1 MRLLLFCIVLFPFA
15 LISQEN
21 DVLKK
26 STLETLVEKVQ
37 KQQTIQKK
45 KLQNFTYSFYEKSI
59 ISAHPDSVTGKIDTL
74 FANKKNHPFSID
86 SSRYKFKNLITK
98 QHLYLLEK
106 VSRVSVKNSH
116 KKEEIL
122 GLKMAGLKQPIYEL
136 MGQEFVPFD
145 WCKKRLKFL
154 TFTIKNPLFVSEN
167 NSYLLSID
175 TNHTTSI
182 KLNFSSIKQ
191 QKNNS
196 ISGYFLLDKENY
208 GIQKAVFILK
218 GIITIQSTTSF
229 YWDKTQKIWL
239 PETQKLAVTK
249 GTNKYNISVL
259 GETIRF
265 ENTKNGTHEK
275 YDYTQDVFFNLS
287 RKYLD
292 YDFSGKT
299 EKQRYAIQIAKNA
312 ISNNTSFLRFFE
324 TDTTDI
330 RVSNTYKSLDSLVT
344 NERIEQKIYFGK
356 KLINGQIPIGL
367 IDIRARELLKFN
379 NQEGFRVGLGLA
391 TNEKLFQ
398 SFKLFGYAAYGTK
411 DGIFK
416 SQLGGSYRLSKNTES
431 WLTGSFT
438 DDIAEFAD
446 LTFLADAKK
455 YKIYDPRPFNI
466 STFYNY
472 QTYTLLYETKAIP
485 KIETTVSVTKT
496 RVNPLFDYTF
506 IANGKPYQFYN
517 LTLLNASFEWSPKSR
532 FLKSPQQIIEVEKND
547 PKFILQI
554 TKSVPNVFEN
564 ELNFTKIDV
573 RIQQETKFISGQK
586 TTFLWQGGMS
596 FGNTPLSHLYSVA
609 PNNLDKI
616 RLLQRIT
623 FASKTAF
630 ETMFF
635 NEFFSDKYAFFQ
647 LKHYFNKLLLAKNCK
662 PIFVLGSK
670 IAFGTLAN
678 PEMHQ
683 GIVFK
688 TMEKGF
694 FESGLELQNIYKG
707 FGLSAY
713 YRYGPYQLARFEDN
727 LALKISFTL
736 NLGL

>member
-1 MRLLLFCIVLFPFA
+1 MRLLLFCFVLFPFVLVA
-15 LISQEN
+15 QEN
-21 DVLKK
+21 DVPKK
-26 STLETLVEKVQ
+26 TAVEILVEKIQ
-37 KQQTIQKK
+37 RAQTIQKK

-59 ISAHPDSVTGKIDTL
+59 ISAHPDSVAGKIDTL
-74 FANKKNHPFSID
+74 FKNKKQHSYTID
-86 SSRYKFKNLITK
+86 SSGYKFKNLITK

-106 VSRVSVKNSH
+106 VSHVSVKNNT
-116 KKEEIL
+116 KKETIL

-136 MGQEFVPFD
+136 MGQEFIPFD
-145 WCKKRLKFL
+145 WSKAHLKFL
-154 TFTIKNPLFVSEN
+154 TFTIKNPLFISEN
-167 NSYLLSID
+167 KSYLLTID
-175 TNHTTSI
+175 PVVTSNF

-196 ISGYFLLDKENY
+196 VSGYFILDKENY
-208 GIQKAVFILK
+208 GIQKAVFIIK
-218 GIITIQSTTSF
+218 GIVTIQSSTNY
-229 YWDKTQKIWL
+229 YWDKKQKIWL
-239 PETQKLAVTK
+239 PETQKLEVTK
-249 GTNKYNISVL
+249 GSNKYNISIL

-265 ENTKNGTHEK
+265 ENTKSGTHEK
-275 YDYTQDVFFNLS
+275 YDYTQDLFFNLS

-292 YDFSGKT
+292 YDFSGSSN
-299 EKQRYAIQIAKNA
+299 KQRYAIQITKNA
-312 ISNNTSFLRFFE
+312 VLNNTSFLRFFE

-330 RVSNTYKSLDSLVT
+330 RVSNTYTSLDSLVT

-356 KLINGQIPIGL
+356 KLINGQIPVGL

-411 DGIFK
+411 DGVFK
-416 SQLGGSYRLSKNTES
+416 SQIGGAIRLSKNTES
-431 WLTGSFT
+431 WLTSSFT
-438 DDIAEFAD
+438 DDLAEFAD
-446 LTFLADAKK
+446 LTFLADSKK

-472 QTYTLLYETKAIP
+472 QNYTILYETKAIP
-485 KIETTVSVTKT
+485 KIETMLSLTKS

-506 IANGKPYQFYN
+506 IANAKPYRFYN
-517 LTLLNASFEWSPKSR
+517 LTLFNASFEWSPNSK
-532 FLKSPQQIIEVEKND
+532 FLQSPQQIIEVEKNY
-547 PKFILQI
+547 PKITVQF
-554 TKSVPNVFEN
+554 TKSIPSVLEN
-564 ELNFTKIDV
+564 ELNFTKIDL

-596 FGNTPLSHLYSVA
+596 FGHTPLSHLYSIA

-630 ETMFF
+630 ETMYF
-635 NEFFSDKYAFFQ
+635 NEFFSDKYTFFQ
-647 LKHYFNKLLLAKNCK
+647 LKHYFNKLILTKNCK
-662 PIFVLGSK
+662 PVFVVGSK
-670 IAFGTLAN
+670 VAFGALAN

-694 FESGLELQNIYKG
+694 FESGLELQNIFKG

-713 YRYGPYQLARFEDN
+713 YRYGPYQLPRFEDN